1 MDALG
6 ALFVTII
13 HDVFPL
19 YAQEV
24 KRQPLGSP
32 TCLVLD
38 YKVIYSFLFDTGCT
52 YTFLLLNKCTA
63 YISPNQGTQ
72 DTMRLYYKKFL
83 SQGTHLAHGEG
94 TQTNMCF

>member
-1 MDALG
+1 MDALCG
-6 ALFVTII
+6 LFVTII

-38 YKVIYSFLFDTGCT
+38 YKVIYSFLLETDYT
-52 YTFLLLNKCTA
+52 YSFLLLNQVLHKWNDIQWSFSKPQ
-63 YISPNQGTQ
+63 IS
-72 DTMRLYYKKFL
+72 
-83 SQGTHLAHGEG
+83 E
-94 TQTNMCF
+94 